1 MTIQNRI
8 DRASRVSL
16 EELLKALPGGF
27 NAIADIKE
35 RRNTVDSLLRMM
47 IAELP
52 PIENVVMEDR
62 NIPGPDGS
70 PEVGVRIYKPVDVS
84 GSLPGMFFIHG
95 GGMIMGF
102 IEGENLKAAMLCE
115 TIQAVV
121 VSVEYRLASENPHP
135 APVQDCYEA
144 LVWMSKNATELG
156 FDPDRLAIVGGSAG
170 GGLAIAT
177 ALMARDQEFP
187 KLCFQMANYPMI
199 DDRNETP
206 SSKEIT
212 DVGIWDRE
220 ANLEAW
226 DWYLG
231 GKPADEYAAPARVK
245 NLSDLP
251 PTFIDVG
258 EIDLFRDEDIEF
270 ATRLLQAGVTTELH
284 VYPGAYH
291 ASEAF
296 APDAELSKQIWAKR
310 IEALETSLENLTV
323 LRYQIEG

>member
-8 DRASRVSL
+8 DRASRLSL
-16 EELLKALPGGF
+16 KELLKDLPGGF
-27 NAIADIKE
+27 NAIADIIE
-35 RRNTVDSLLRMM
+35 RRNAVDSFVRMM
-47 IAELP
+47 TARLP

-62 NIPGPDGS
+62 SIVGPDES
-70 PEVGVRIYKPVDVS
+70 LEVRVRIYKPVDFLE
-84 GSLPGMFFIHG
+84 SLPGMLFIHG
-95 GGMIMGF
+95 GGMIMGS
-102 IEGENLKAAMLCE
+102 IEWENIKAAMLCE

-121 VSVEYRLASENPHP
+121 ISVEYRLAPENPHP

-144 LVWMSKNATELG
+144 LVWMSQNATELG
-156 FDPDRLAIVGGSAG
+156 FDSDRLAIVGGSAG

-187 KLCFQMANYPMI
+187 KLCFLMANYPMI

-220 ANLEAW
+220 ANIEAW

-231 GKPADEYAAPARVK
+231 GNPPDEYAAPARATD
-245 NLSDLP
+245 LSGLP

-258 EIDLFRDEDIEF
+258 ELDLFRDEDINF
-270 ATRLLQAGVTTELH
+270 ATRLSQHGVTTELH

-291 ASEAF
+291 GSESI
-296 APDAELSKQIWAKR
+296 APDAELSKQIWINR
-310 IEALETSLENLTV
+310 IEALKRA
-323 LRYQIEG
+323 LRT

>member
-95 GGMIMGF
+95 GGMIMGS

-121 VSVEYRLASENPHP
+121 VSVEYRLAPENPHP

-177 ALMARDQEFP
+177 ALMARDQKFP

-231 GKPADEYAAPARVK
+231 GKPADEYAAPARAK

-310 IEALETSLENLTV
+310 IEALKRALKT
-323 LRYQIEG
+323 

>member
-95 GGMIMGF
+95 GGMIMGS

-121 VSVEYRLASENPHP
+121 VSVEYRLAPENPHP

-231 GKPADEYAAPARVK
+231 GKPTDEYAAPARAK

-310 IEALETSLENLTV
+310 IEALKRALKT
-323 LRYQIEG
+323 

>member
-95 GGMIMGF
+95 GGMIMGS

-121 VSVEYRLASENPHP
+121 VSVEYRLAPENPHP

-310 IEALETSLENLTV
+310 IEALKRALKT
-323 LRYQIEG
+323 

>member
-84 GSLPGMFFIHG
+84 ASLPGMFFIHG
-95 GGMIMGF
+95 GGMIMGS

-121 VSVEYRLASENPHP
+121 VSVEYRLAPENPHP
-135 APVQDCYEA
+135 APIQDCYEA

-231 GKPADEYAAPARVK
+231 GKPADEYAAPARAK

-310 IEALETSLENLTV
+310 IEALKRALKT
-323 LRYQIEG
+323 

>member
-1 MTIQNRI
+1 
-8 DRASRVSL
+8 
-16 EELLKALPGGF
+16 
-27 NAIADIKE
+27 
-35 RRNTVDSLLRMM
+35 
-47 IAELP
+47 
-52 PIENVVMEDR
+52 
-62 NIPGPDGS
+62 
-70 PEVGVRIYKPVDVS
+70 
-84 GSLPGMFFIHG
+84 
-95 GGMIMGF
+95 
-102 IEGENLKAAMLCE
+102 
-115 TIQAVV
+115 
-121 VSVEYRLASENPHP
+121 
-135 APVQDCYEA
+135 
-144 LVWMSKNATELG
+144 
-156 FDPDRLAIVGGSAG
+156 
-170 GGLAIAT
+170 
-177 ALMARDQEFP
+177 
-187 KLCFQMANYPMI
+187 MI

>member
-1 MTIQNRI
+1 VTIQNRI

-84 GSLPGMFFIHG
+84 ASLPGMFFIHG
-95 GGMIMGF
+95 GGMIMGS

-121 VSVEYRLASENPHP
+121 VSVEYRLAPENPHP

-156 FDPDRLAIVGGSAG
+156 FDPERLAIVGGSAG

-212 DVGIWDRE
+212 NVGIWDRE

-231 GKPADEYAAPARVK
+231 GKPADEYAAPARAK

-310 IEALETSLENLTV
+310 IEALKRALKT
-323 LRYQIEG
+323 